1 MPPADETM
9 IHPNPRRAHAWAL
22 SIASA
27 VACAPI
33 SAFAADYPST
43 VLADQPLGYYRLQ
56 AAVRTN
62 LNLNAGSI
70 GAAGNA
76 TNFNV
81 HPVGGGLAG
90 SRDGAA
96 YFNGSRTII
105 PHQAALNPAGN
116 KDFTIEAW
124 IQPTV
129 EVTDSPGPS
138 PLMNRYSYSG
148 VNRQGW
154 VFFQRSPATGWN
166 FRTYIGSGSSTGIN
180 ITGQA
185 SGAGAGTAGTW
196 NHVVVVYEGATTTA
210 TMYVNGEQV
219 AQGTGGYAANT
230 DDHGAEAVRGAAGL
244 SIGSYNNT
252 EPGSN
257 PFTGAVDEV
266 ALYTAK
272 LTAAQ
277 VLSHYQNGT
286 NSLRATPYDALVLA
300 SAPAAY
306 LRLGEASPDTDVAV
320 NFGTAGVVG
329 NGLHAAGV
337 DHPVSG
343 AVAGTA
349 DTAARYRSRVSGG
362 GVQTLVPW
370 SEKLNPPADQSFTIE
385 SWFQPGDE
393 VTDSPGPAPIM
404 NRYSYPGVNRQGWVY
419 FQRSPTSGWNFR
431 TYTGSG
437 SSTGINITGQA
448 SNPDAGKKGTWN
460 HVVTV
465 WDGPAKTATMYVNG
479 EQVAQGTGDYQAN
492 TDDHGAEAVN
502 GAAGLAI
509 GSYNNTQL
517 GENPYNGTVAEV
529 ALYGDILSAAQVA
542 AHYKAGT
549 NGLRDT
555 AYAAVVLADAPVE
568 YLRLG
573 EPAYQPVPNLGTAGG
588 SAGGKVLFAP
598 ASVAGPA
605 SPAFTGFD
613 SANSALSFDGGN
625 PYVSLGDS
633 AALAVTGPITLEA
646 WIKPAADQKPVAQVV
661 AHGINFA
668 ADAAVSLAIVDS
680 GATYSVSST
689 DADGVHGATFPVP
702 AGDLGGDKWIHLAG
716 TYDGAKWNLYR
727 NSVAVAS
734 AASTVGAVAV
744 DALWSIGQR
753 GGGGSEPFTGAIDEV
768 AIYGKALGAAQIK
781 AHFDAATADS
791 SAAPVLS
798 WTRTAAG
805 LSLTWT
811 DGVLQAAD
819 AANGTFTDAA
829 GSSPLVITA
838 DRAAR
843 FYRLRR

>member
-1 MPPADETM
+1 VPPADETM
-9 IHPNPRRAHAWAL
+9 IHPNPRRAHAWVL

-43 VLADQPLGYYRLQ
+43 VIADQPLAYHRFQ

-266 ALYTAK
+266 ALYTTQ

-320 NFGTAGVVG
+320 NFGSAGVAG
-329 NGLHAAGV
+329 NGLHAPGV

-370 SEKLNPPADQSFTIE
+370 SEKLNPPADQSFAIE

-404 NRYSYPGVNRQGWVY
+404 NRYSYSGVNRQGWVY
-419 FQRSPTSGWNFR
+419 FQRSPTTGWNFR

-448 SNPDAGKKGTWN
+448 SNADAGKKGTWN

-465 WDGPAKTATMYVNG
+465 WDGPSKTATMYVNG

-517 GENPYNGTVAEV
+517 GDNAYNGAVAEV

-555 AYAAVVLADAPVE
+555 AYAAVVGGGAP
-568 YLRLG
+568 
-573 EPAYQPVPNLGTAGG
+573 GG
-588 SAGGKVLFAP
+588 G
-598 ASVAGPA
+598 
-605 SPAFTGFD
+605 
-613 SANSALSFDGGN
+613 
-625 PYVSLGDS
+625 
-633 AALAVTGPITLEA
+633 
-646 WIKPAADQKPVAQVV
+646 
-661 AHGINFA
+661 
-668 ADAAVSLAIVDS
+668 
-680 GATYSVSST
+680 
-689 DADGVHGATFPVP
+689 
-702 AGDLGGDKWIHLAG
+702 
-716 TYDGAKWNLYR
+716 R
-727 NSVAVAS
+727 R
-734 AASTVGAVAV
+734 
-744 DALWSIGQR
+744 R
-753 GGGGSEPFTGAIDEV
+753 GGGVP
-768 AIYGKALGAAQIK
+768 
-781 AHFDAATADS
+781 
-791 SAAPVLS
+791 PP
-798 WTRTAAG
+798 RRAG
-805 LSLTWT
+805 LPTRPEPRYRRWIGRRQGPLRACFGRGPGRP
-811 DGVLQAAD
+811 GVRRLRQRQFRALLRRRQ
-819 AANGTFTDAA
+819 
-829 GSSPLVITA
+829 PL
-838 DRAAR
+838 RLAR
-843 FYRLRR
+843 RLRRARGDRTGHARGMDQAGRRPEARRAGGRPRHQLRRRRRGLARHRRFRCHLLGVFHRCLRRARRDLPGPGR

>member
-1 MPPADETM
+1 M
-9 IHPNPRRAHAWAL
+9 
-22 SIASA
+22 
-27 VACAPI
+27 
-33 SAFAADYPST
+33 
-43 VLADQPLGYYRLQ
+43 LADQPLAYYRFQ

-62 LNLNAGSI
+62 LNLNSGSI
-70 GAAGNA
+70 GTAGNA

-81 HPVGGGLAG
+81 HPVGGGIAG

-105 PHQAALNPAGN
+105 PFQAALNPSGD

-124 IQPTV
+124 IQPTS
-129 EVTDSPGPS
+129 EVTDSPGPA
-138 PLMNRYSYSG
+138 PLMNRYSYPG
-148 VNRQGW
+148 LDRQGW

-166 FRTYIGSGSSTGIN
+166 FRTYTGSGSSTGIN

-185 SGAGAGTAGTW
+185 SGPGAGTAGTW
-196 NHVVVVYEGATTTA
+196 NHLVVVYEGATTTA

-219 AQGTGGYAANT
+219 AQGSGGYLANNAA
-230 DDHGAEAVRGAAGL
+230 HGAEAVNGPAGL

-252 EPGSN
+252 QPGEN

-277 VLSHYQNGT
+277 VLAHYQNGT
-286 NSLRATPYDALVLA
+286 DRLRATPYDQLVLA

-306 LRLGEASPDTDVAV
+306 LRLGDASPDTDVAV
-320 NFGTAGVVG
+320 NFGTAGIAG

-349 DTAARYRSRVSGG
+349 ATAARYHSRFSGG

-370 SEKLNPPADQSFTIE
+370 TDKLNPPAAQSFTIE

-393 VTDSPGPAPIM
+393 VSDSPGPAPIM

-419 FQRSPTSGWNFR
+419 FQRSPTTGWNFR

-448 SNPDAGKKGTWN
+448 STPDAGKKGTWN

-492 TDDHGAEAVN
+492 TDDHGAEAVK

-517 GENPYNGTVAEV
+517 GENPYNGSVAEV
-529 ALYGDILSAAQVA
+529 ALYGDILSAAQIS

-573 EPAYQPVPNLGTAGG
+573 EPAYQPVANLGTAGEA
-588 SAGGKVLFAP
+588 AGGNAVFAP
-598 ASVAGPA
+598 VTISGPVAPA
-605 SPAFTGFD
+605 FSGFGAANPALAFTGT
-613 SANSALSFDGGN
+613 NT
-625 PYVSLGDS
+625 YVSLGD
-633 AALAVTGPITLEA
+633 APALDFHGAITFEA
-646 WIKPAADQKPVAQVV
+646 WIRPAAVQAPVAQVV
-661 AHGINFA
+661 AHGVNFA
-668 ADAAVSLAIVDS
+668 LTAAVSLAVIDS
-680 GATYSVSST
+680 GTSYAVSSS
-689 DADGVHGATFPVP
+689 DADGFRGAFFPVP
-702 AGDLGGDKWIHLAG
+702 AGDLGGDSWVHLAG
-716 TYDGAKWNLYR
+716 TYDGAKWSLYR
-727 NSVAVAS
+727 NGVLAAS
-734 AASTVGAVAV
+734 AVDIVGAVDV
-744 DALWSIGQR
+744 DASWFIGHDGLGQ
-753 GGGGSEPFTGAIDEV
+753 PFTGAIDEV

-781 AHFDAATADS
+781 AHFDAATAVS

-798 WTRTAAG
+798 WTKTAGG

-811 DGVLQAAD
+811 DGVLQASD
-819 AANGTFTDAA
+819 MINGTFADAA
-829 GSSPLVITA
+829 GSSPLAVTA